1 MIEEN
6 DMRTRLWLAALA
18 FAVWAGPA
26 SAQDAQG
33 LATER
38 GTNPKQT
45 VEGVVTRVD
54 PQRNRVTIRDP
65 SGGNYEFD
73 ASPDTIKGMKVG
85 DKIEARRR
93 DANEATRQEAND

>member
-1 MIEEN
+1 
-6 DMRTRLWLAALA
+6 MRAHLWLAAFA
-18 FAVWAGPA
+18 FALTAGSA
-26 SAQDAQG
+26 SAQDQA

-45 VEGVVTRVD
+45 VEGVVTKVD

-65 SGGNYEFD
+65 NGGNYEFD
-73 ASPDTIKGMKVG
+73 ASPETIKGMKVG
-85 DKIEARRR
+85 DKIEAKRR

>member
-1 MIEEN
+1 
-6 DMRTRLWLAALA
+6 MRTRLWLAALA

-26 SAQDAQG
+26 SAQDAQA

-45 VEGVVTRVD
+45 VEGVVTRID
-54 PQRNRVTIRDP
+54 PQHNRVTIRDP

-73 ASPDTIKGMKVG
+73 ASPDTINGMKVG

-93 DANEATRQEAND
+93 DTNDAARREATD

>member
-1 MIEEN
+1 
-6 DMRTRLWLAALA
+6 MRTRFWLAALA
-18 FAVWAGPA
+18 FAAAAGPA

-33 LATER
+33 VATEP
-38 GTNPKQT
+38 GSNPKQT

-54 PQRNRVTIRDP
+54 PQRNRVTIRDA

-73 ASPDTIKGMKVG
+73 ASAGTIDDIKVG

-93 DANEATRQEAND
+93 DESDAARREAID

>member
-1 MIEEN
+1 MIEERG
-6 DMRTRLWLAALA
+6 MRAHLWLAAFA
-18 FAVWAGPA
+18 FALTAGSA
-26 SAQDAQG
+26 SAQDQA

-45 VEGVVTRVD
+45 VEGVVTRID

-65 SGGNYEFD
+65 NGGNYEFD
-73 ASPDTIKGMKVG
+73 ASPDTIKDMKVG

-93 DANEATRQEAND
+93 DANDAAQREATD